1 MPVTREKSSAHQVS
15 VVNSCQ
21 DYQVSDK
28 TPAVCLLA
36 EASLP
41 RANKVQSKGSHG
53 QGGWRFMV
61 RHLAT

>member
-28 TPAVCLLA
+28 TPAVYLL
-36 EASLP
+36 EVSLP